1 MPNWTKEQNLAINE
15 KGKNIIVSAGAGSG
29 KTAVLTE
36 RVITHLKEGIGIDNL
51 LILTF
56 TNAAATEMKI
66 RIRNKIKEY
75 KTLRQELDKID
86 NAFITTFDAYALSL
100 VKKYSHIIGIP
111 SNIQIAD
118 GTFIQLEK
126 EKILKK
132 IFEKH
137 YEKETPLFLKLL
149 DDLTVKDDREIFE
162 CIITLDSKLQNIYG
176 KRNYLKS
183 YIDTYYQKEKLTSY
197 LAEYLNMIEEKKKEL
212 KSQIHALSLCTDGT
226 YIEKIYETI
235 NQMLNSKTY
244 TDIKESTTTKLPR
257 MPKGT
262 EEEAKKLKKAI
273 TQTLKEIEELTKYES
288 ESQIIDTIIKTKD
301 YAKIITEI
309 LLELDEE
316 ITKLKQ
322 TYNIY
327 EFIDI
332 SNMAIDLLK
341 QNEEVRLELKENFYE
356 ILIDE
361 YQDTNDLQELFV
373 SLIEKDNV
381 YMVGDIKQ
389 SIYRFRN
396 TNPKLFKDKYNLY
409 SKGESGYKID
419 LNKNFRSRKEVL
431 ESINELFD
439 YIMTEDIGGA
449 EYRTS
454 HQMIYGNKTYEEVN
468 KENYKLE
475 ILDYKD
481 DENYTKEEIEIFNVA
496 KDIKEKIESGYEL
509 MDRETG
515 KGRKAEYRDFAI
527 LMDRSSSFGKYKQI
541 FEYLNIPLSV
551 YRDKAITDS
560 KDILIIKNIY
570 TLITEIYNKNI
581 SKKFKYSFVSISR
594 SYLMETDDSTIFKT
608 LKNPKETD
616 LYKKCYEL
624 SKDIME
630 KTNYNLIDEIIEK
643 FDIYQKIIKDGNI
656 DEHIVILDSIKKI
669 AKNLDDIGYTPF
681 EFLDYLSEVLEKG
694 LDIKLKLNKGDN
706 DSVKIMTIHTS
717 KGLEYPICYYTGLSK
732 KFNIDDLKQKIY
744 FDEKY
749 GIITPYIDNGL
760 KTTILKKLLKRDYL
774 KEEISEK
781 LRLFYVAL
789 TRAREKMI
797 IVTSLNQKPFNEAN
811 IVDDTIRLKYLSL
824 KDIVDSL
831 DYVIDK
837 YIKEVNLEELNLTK
851 KYNLTKKKFDKTKFM
866 SGNKII
872 VDEVNI
878 QSEEIEKSHFSKTI
892 NKLMTNEE
900 KKNIEQGLRM
910 HEIFENIDFKNP
922 NYDNLNEFEI
932 KKVKSFIKQGL
943 LEGSK
948 EIFQEYEFIY
958 EEANTTYHGIIDL
971 LIAKEKENIIVDIK
985 LKNTEDKAYI
995 NQLNGYKKYIE
1006 SITKKSTKI
1015 YLYSI
1020 LDEKLTEIK
1029 GG

>member
-1 MPNWTKEQNLAINE
+1 MPNWTKEQALAINE

-36 RVITHLKEGIGIDNL
+36 RVITHLKEGVGIDNL

-75 KTLRQELDKID
+75 PGLKRELNKID
-86 NAFITTFDAYALSL
+86 NAYITTFDAYALSL
-100 VKKYSHIIGIP
+100 VKKYSNIIGVAN
-111 SNIQIAD
+111 NIQIAD
-118 GTFIQLEK
+118 GTFIKLKK

-137 YEKETPLFLKLL
+137 YKEKTTLFLKLL
-149 DDLTVKDDREIFE
+149 DDLTIKDDKEIFE
-162 CIITLDSKLQNIYG
+162 SIISLDSKLQNIFN
-176 KRNYLKS
+176 KREFLKN
-183 YIDTYYQKEKLTSY
+183 YIDTYYKEERLSSY
-197 LAEYLNMIEEKKKEL
+197 ISDYLKMIEEKKKEL
-212 KSQIHALSLCTDGT
+212 KNKIHALSMYLDGD
-226 YIEKIYETI
+226 YIEKINETI
-235 NQMLNSKTY
+235 SPMMSSKKY
-244 TDIKESTTTKLPR
+244 KEIKETITSKIPR
-257 MPKGT
+257 SPKGT
-262 EEEAKKLKKAI
+262 EEEAKKIKKSI
-273 TQTLKEIEELTKYES
+273 TQTLKEIEELTKYED
-288 ESQIIDTIIKTKD
+288 EKQIIDSIKKTKD
-301 YAKIITEI
+301 YAKIITQI
-309 LLELDEE
+309 LLELDKE

-322 TYNIY
+322 KYNIY

-332 SNMAIDLLK
+332 SNMAINLLK
-341 QNEEVRLELKENFYE
+341 ENEEVRQELKENFYE

-373 SLIEKDNV
+373 SLIEKNNV

-396 TNPKLFKDKYNLY
+396 TNPKLFKDKYRNY
-409 SKGESGYKID
+409 SERKNGYKID

-431 ESINELFD
+431 ESINELFN

-449 EYRTS
+449 DYKIS

-481 DENYTKEEIEIFNVA
+481 DENYTKEEIEIFTVA
-496 KDIKEKIESGYEL
+496 KDIKEKIENGYEL

-515 KGRKAEYRDFAI
+515 KERKATYSDFAI
-527 LMDRSSSFGKYKQI
+527 LMDRSSSFEKYKQI

-560 KDILIIKNIY
+560 TDILIIKNIY
-570 TLITEIYNKNI
+570 TLINEIYNKRL
-581 SKKFKYSFVSISR
+581 SKKFKYSYMSICR
-594 SYLMETDDSTIFKT
+594 SYLMEIDDATIFNT
-608 LKNPKETD
+608 LKNPKGTK
-616 LYKKCYEL
+616 LYKICYEL
-624 SKDIME
+624 SKTILE
-630 KTNYNLIDEIIEK
+630 KTNHDLIDEIIDK
-643 FDIYQKIIKDGNI
+643 FDIYQKIIKEGNI
-656 DEHIVILDSIKKI
+656 QNHIVILDSIKKI

-681 EFLDYLSEVLEKG
+681 EFLDYLNEVLEKG

-744 FDEKY
+744 FDQKY
-749 GIITPYIDNGL
+749 GIITPYIENGP

-811 IVDDTIRLKYLSL
+811 KVDDMIRLKYLSF
-824 KDIVDSL
+824 KDIIDSL

-837 YIKEVNLEELNLTK
+837 YVKEVDLDKINLTK
-851 KYNLTKKKFDKTKFM
+851 KYTLTKKKDITSKLKH
-866 SGNKII
+866 GEKI
-872 VDEVNI
+872 VVNQI
-878 QSEEIEKSHFSKTI
+878 NIKSEEIEKNHFSKTI
-892 NKLMTNEE
+892 NKLMTKEE
-900 KKNIEQGLRM
+900 SKNIELGIKM
-910 HEIFENIDFKNP
+910 HEIFEKTDFENP
-922 NYDNLNEFEI
+922 NFNNMSKFE
-932 KKVKSFIKQGL
+932 KKKIESFIKTGI
-943 LEGSK
+943 LEGRK
-948 EIFQEYEFIY
+948 KIYQEYEFIY
-958 EEANTTYHGIIDL
+958 EEEKKSYQGIIDL
-971 LIAKEKENIIVDIK
+971 LIIKENENIIVDYK
-985 LKNTEDKAYI
+985 LKKTDDKAYI

-1006 SITKKSTKI
+1006 KITSKTTKT

-1020 LDEKLTEIK
+1020 INEKLIEII
-1029 GG
+1029 